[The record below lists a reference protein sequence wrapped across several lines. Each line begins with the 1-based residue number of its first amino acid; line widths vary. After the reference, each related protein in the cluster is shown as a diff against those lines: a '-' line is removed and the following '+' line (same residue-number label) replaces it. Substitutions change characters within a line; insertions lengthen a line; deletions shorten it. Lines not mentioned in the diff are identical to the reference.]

1 MSGAFG
7 CDVCW
12 LEIDRP
18 VSHDGSDRSGSDVA
32 LSETAHVLNER
43 RAVLAVAGIAIIWGS
58 VGVVVRQVELSAVA
72 LVSARIW
79 IAAPALAIYIRTT
92 GAEQPWRRRPTR
104 LLVLNGVVLA
114 AHWVCFIAALQRAPI
129 GTVLLITYLAPVG
142 IAAFAPMTLGEVV
155 PLKTKAALGVAVAGI
170 ALIAIPAMDGTST
183 DGVLLAFATGAL
195 YVPLALLNKALSDTH
210 GGVQLSLY
218 QLLIAGA
225 ALLPF
230 ALLADWGSPTIDWL
244 WLLALGVVYTAF
256 GFGVYLQALM
266 RLPATRAAV
275 LLYLEPASA
284 VLFGW
289 LLLDQDPSA
298 STIAGGLLVV
308 GAGILVARTPMAPEA
323 PLMIPEEVTDA
334 AG

>member
-1 MSGAFG
+1 M
-7 CDVCW
+7 
-12 LEIDRP
+12 L
-18 VSHDGSDRSGSDVA
+18 
-32 LSETAHVLNER
+32 TER
-43 RAVLAVAGIAIIWGS
+43 RAVLAVAAIAIIWGS

-79 IAAPALAIYIRTT
+79 IAAPALAVYLRAT
-92 GAEQPWRRRPTR
+92 GGDQPWRRRPTR
-104 LLVLNGVVLA
+104 LLLLNGVVLA
-114 AHWVCFIAALQRAPI
+114 GHWVCFIAALQRAPI

-155 PLKTKAALGVAVAGI
+155 PVKTKAALAVAVAGI
-170 ALIAIPAMDGTST
+170 ALIAIPAMEGTSG

-218 QLLIAGA
+218 QLLIAGTV
-225 ALLPF
+225 LLPF
-230 ALLADWGSPTIDWL
+230 ALLSDWGTPTIDWL
-244 WLLALGVVYTAF
+244 WLLVLGVVYTAF
-256 GFGVYLQALM
+256 GFATYLQALM

-308 GAGILVARTPMAPEA
+308 GAGILVARTPVAPEV
-323 PLMIPEEVTDA
+323 PLMIPDEVTDA